1 VILDEPSWWLST
13 AMMEFFRKFTGYYRL
28 LIAGN
33 PSKLDLLTLV
43 SGIVFSIA
51 AGVPFP
57 IIGILFGE
65 LLDDFNG
72 ATCSQGTDTSK
83 SYQGDINSK
92 ILIIF
97 YLAIAQFVLIYG
109 HLFCWSYG
117 GARLAQRLRESY
129 LQTLMRQEPSF
140 FDNLPPGEVASRL
153 DSDIQTI
160 RSGTAEKVGIC
171 LSSFSFFI
179 TAYIVAFIKNWELA
193 TMLISLIPAYLL
205 MSFIGGHY
213 IEKYTGL
220 MSDHAATAAS
230 IASESLSN
238 LVVVHAFGANSR
250 LEEKFSKALAA
261 SRHEGIKK
269 ATAVGVQSGILYFVA
284 YAANGL
290 AFWQGSHQIADAV
303 RDINN
308 GGTTVGAVFTVIFI
322 LVEGRTSQRMLREL
336 QLTIR
341 QPPYC

>member
-1 VILDEPSWWLST
+1 
-13 AMMEFFRKFTGYYRL
+13 
-28 LIAGN
+28 
-33 PSKLDLLTLV
+33 
-43 SGIVFSIA
+43 
-51 AGVPFP
+51 
-57 IIGILFGE
+57 
-65 LLDDFNG
+65 
-72 ATCSQGTDTSK
+72 
-83 SYQGDINSK
+83 
-92 ILIIF
+92 
-97 YLAIAQFVLIYG
+97 
-109 HLFCWSYG
+109 
-117 GARLAQRLRESY
+117 
-129 LQTLMRQEPSF
+129 MRQEPSF

-193 TMLISLIPAYLL
+193 AMLISLIPAYLL
-205 MSFIGGHY
+205 MSFVGGHY

-238 LVVVHAFGANSR
+238 LVVVQAFGANTR

-261 SRHEGIKK
+261 SRTEGIKK
-269 ATAVGVQSGILYFVA
+269 ATAIGIQSGILYFVA

-290 AFWQGSHQIADAV
+290 AFWQGSHQIANAV
-303 RDINN
+303 GNSN

-322 LVEGRTSQRMLREL
+322 LVEGKL
-336 QLTIR
+336 IVVF
-341 QPPYC
+341 